1 MANLLE
7 RVTSFVRKGPAKE
20 LIPYGGSSIAVY
32 PRPAREFVAAQVF
45 WPDWPSQ
52 STAVPLGAS
61 LDLTQSSLIM
71 AAVNWAGTVFA
82 EPLVRVLR
90 EDKANQ
96 DEWVP
101 VRNHPLQKIWEQPN
115 PYYSGATMM
124 KAFAFYWLTNG
135 NVYVLKKRDKLG
147 RVRELWL
154 LDSNEV
160 SAEWPEDGS
169 EFISNYV
176 VRRDNESYVIEKSDI
191 IHFRYGLD
199 PRNHRYGLAPVRAL
213 IDEVMS
219 DEAAMYYSKNVLGKG
234 GIPPYFLWPKP
245 NADAVYTID
254 QAKVKES
261 LMASTTGSNA
271 GTPAVFSAPME
282 LAHVG
287 FTPQQMAL
295 KESHTIPEERVCAV
309 LGIPGLVLG
318 FNFDTHATYSN
329 YKTAL
334 EAAWNTF
341 VIPTMKLFATELTNQ
356 LLPEY
361 DYRNGEWVEFDTSDV
376 WALQADEK
384 QIAEKEVMKFKAG
397 LVTRNEARVAMG
409 MKAYEGEGG
418 DDLAPIAAGDTSVP
432 MMDETKAMRVED
444 RYDELRDWWRKFGP
458 EDAQGIL
465 DAEQVR

>member
-1 MANLLE
+1 MPKLIDRITNFTNFIRGGPKKDLGYG
-7 RVTSFVRKGPAKE
+7 TS
-20 LIPYGGSSIAVY
+20 SSIAVY
-32 PRPAREFVAAQVF
+32 PRASQSLVAAQVF
-45 WPDWPSQ
+45 WPEWPSQ
-52 STAVPLGAS
+52 LNPVALGGTFDA
-61 LDLTQSSLIM
+61 TTSSLIM

-82 EPLVRVLR
+82 EPLIRVLR
-90 EDKANQ
+90 EDKRVQ

-101 VRNHPLQKIWEQPN
+101 VRNHPLQRIWEQPN
-115 PYYSGATMM
+115 PNYSGATML
-124 KAFAFYWLTNG
+124 KAFAYYWLVYG
-135 NVYVLKKRDKLG
+135 NVYVLKRRDKLG
-147 RVRELWL
+147 RLRELWL
-154 LDSNEV
+154 LDSCEV
-160 SAEWPEDGS
+160 QPRWPIDNS
-169 EFISNYV
+169 EFISYYEV
-176 VRRDNESYVIEKSDI
+176 TKDAVPYRVEKRDI

-199 PRNHRYGLAPVRAL
+199 PRNHRLGLAPVRAL
-213 IDEVMS
+213 LDEVMS

-245 NADAVYTID
+245 NADSVYTID
-254 QAKVKES
+254 QEKVKTS

-287 FTPQQMAL
+287 FTPAQMAI
-295 KESHTIPEERVCAV
+295 KESHAIPEERVCAV
-309 LGIPGLVLG
+309 VGIPGLVLG
-318 FNFDTHATYSN
+318 FNFDSHATYSN

-334 EAAWNTF
+334 EAAWNGF

-361 DYRNGEWVEFDTSDV
+361 DYRTGEWVEFDTSDV

-384 QIAEKEVMKFKAG
+384 QIAEKEVMKWQAG

-418 DDLAPIAAGDTSVP
+418 DDLAPVGNAPAAI
-432 MMDETKAMRVED
+432 DETKAMQAGD
-444 RYDELRDWWRKFGP
+444 RYDELRNWWEKFGP
-458 EDAQGIL
+458 KDAQGIL

>member
-1 MANLLE
+1 MNLFE
-7 RVTSFVRKGPAKE
+7 RVTSFVRKGPSKDFT
-20 LIPYGGSSIAVY
+20 PYGGSSIAVY

-52 STAVPLGAS
+52 LNAVPLGAS

-90 EDKANQ
+90 EDKREQ
-96 DEWVP
+96 DQWVP
-101 VRNHPLQKIWEQPN
+101 VRNHPLQRIWEMPN
-115 PYYSGATMM
+115 GYYSGATML
-124 KAFAFYWLTNG
+124 KAFAYYWLVYG
-135 NVYVLKKRDKLG
+135 NVYVLKRRDKLG
-147 RVRELWL
+147 RLRELWL
-154 LDSNEV
+154 LDSSDVEPK
-160 SAEWPEDGS
+160 WPLDDS
-169 EFISNYV
+169 EFISHYEV
-176 VRRDNESYVIEKSDI
+176 KASGEPYRVERSDI

-199 PRNHRYGLAPVRAL
+199 PRNHRVGLSPLRAL
-213 IDEVMS
+213 LNEVLG
-219 DEAAMYYSKNVLGKG
+219 DEAATYYSKNVLGKG

-245 NADAVYTID
+245 NSDSVYTID
-254 QAKVKES
+254 QERVKAA

-287 FTPQQMAL
+287 FSPQQMAL
-295 KESHTIPEERVCAV
+295 KEAHVVPEERVCAV
-309 LGIPGLVLG
+309 MGIPGLVLG

-361 DYRNGEWVEFDTSDV
+361 AYANGEWVEFDTSDV

-384 QIAEKEVMKFKAG
+384 QIAEKEVMKWNAG
-397 LVTRNEARVAMG
+397 LITRNEARVAMG
-409 MKAYEGEGG
+409 MKAFEGEGG
-418 DDLAPIAAGDTSVP
+418 DDLAPVTASAPAMI
-432 MMDETKAMRVED
+432 EEKAMQPAD
-444 RYDELRDWWRKFGP
+444 RYDELRGWWEKFGP

-465 DAEQVR
+465 DAESIK